1 MTRTLVTALAAACV
15 AALAAGA
22 APAPLSAAPEP
33 IKLAAILSTSGPSA
47 PLGVPE
53 SNAVKLA
60 EREVNAHGGING
72 RPVQIDVVDDG
83 AKADVAAQLAT
94 QMIASGH
101 VAIFCGTRTDTSA
114 AVARVTGAAN
124 VLQVYSTPTASLWS
138 TPRGVVK
145 NVFQVNPRDQLEA
158 VALLT
163 YAKSRLHAKNVAIL
177 HDENLYG
184 SGGATIAAA
193 EAKALGMNVVG
204 DESYPGTATDFTA
217 QIVKL
222 RGAKPD
228 AVVLW
233 GATTTPGLAI
243 KAARTLGLNV
253 PILGSSGILSPAILN
268 VAGGGA
274 AGELY
279 SASPLAG
286 TPSAEQRAFSALYD
300 REYHQPVVS
309 FAANGWD
316 AVQIIFAALRD
327 AKGKTDGRSLA
338 SALEAGK
345 ELPLVDGTYK
355 FSPSD
360 HNGLVPGDVHIA
372 KANNGTWGNP

>member
-1 MTRTLVTALAAACV
+1 MTRTLVTAFAAACV
-15 AALAAGA
+15 VSLAAGA
-22 APAPLSAAPEP
+22 VPAPLNAAPEP

-60 EREVNAHGGING
+60 EREINAHGGING

-114 AVARVTGAAN
+114 AAARVTSAGN
-124 VLQVYSTPTASLWS
+124 VLQVYTTPTESLWRS
-138 TPRGVVK
+138 PRGVVK

-158 VALLT
+158 IALLT
-163 YAKSRLHAKNVAIL
+163 FAKSKLRAKNVAIL

-193 EAKALGMNVVG
+193 EAKSLGMQVSAQ
-204 DESYPGTATDFTA
+204 ESYPGTATDFTP

-222 RGAKPD
+222 RDAKPD

-243 KAARTLGLNV
+243 RAARTLGLSV

-274 AGELY
+274 AGEVY

-286 TPSAEQRAFSALYD
+286 TPSAEQRAFAALYD
-300 REYHQPVVS
+300 KEYHQPIVS

-316 AVQIIFAALRD
+316 AVQIIAAALRE
-327 AKGKTDGRSLA
+327 AKGKTDGASLA

-345 ELPLVDGTYK
+345 PISLVDGTFK

-360 HNGLVPGDVHIA
+360 HNGLIPADVHIA
-372 KANNGTWGNP
+372 KANNGTWGAP

>member
-1 MTRTLVTALAAACV
+1 MTRTLVAALAAACV
-15 AALAAGA
+15 VSLGA
-22 APAPLSAAPEP
+22 NTAPAPLSAAPEP

-60 EREVNAHGGING
+60 ERDINAHGGING

-114 AVARVTGAAN
+114 AVARVTGASN
-124 VLQVYSTPTASLWS
+124 VLQVYTTPTESLWHTS
-138 TPRGVVK
+138 RGVVK

-158 VALLT
+158 IALLT
-163 YAKSRLHAKNVAIL
+163 FAKSKLRAKNVAIL

-184 SGGATIAAA
+184 SGGAAIAAA
-193 EAKALGMNVVG
+193 EAKSLALGVVG
-204 DESYPGTATDFTA
+204 EESYPGTATDFTP

-222 RGAKPD
+222 RDAKPD

-243 KAARTLGLNV
+243 RAARTLGLNV

-274 AGELY
+274 AGEVY

-286 TPSAEQRAFSALYD
+286 APSGEQRAFAALYD
-300 REYHQPVVS
+300 KEYHQPIVS

-316 AVQIIFAALRD
+316 AIQIIAAALRE
-327 AKGKTDGRSLA
+327 AKGKTDGTSLA
-338 SALEAGK
+338 NALEAGK
-345 ELPLVDGTYK
+345 PIPLVDGTFK

-360 HNGLVPGDVHIA
+360 HNGLVPADVHIA
-372 KANNGTWGNP
+372 KANNGTWGAP

>member
-15 AALAAGA
+15 TALAAGA

-114 AVARVTGAAN
+114 AVTRVTGAAN

-138 TPRGVVK
+138 TPRGVAK

-163 YAKSRLHAKNVAIL
+163 FAKSRLRAKNVAIL

-243 KAARTLGLNV
+243 KAARTLGLGV

-268 VAGGGA
+268 VAGGAA
-274 AGELY
+274 AGEVY

-316 AVQIIFAALRD
+316 AVQIIFAALRE

-360 HNGLVPGDVHIA
+360 HNGLIPGDVHIA

>member
-1 MTRTLVTALAAACV
+1 MNRTFVPAVACALLLVVEGSSAL
-15 AALAAGA
+15 
-22 APAPLSAAPEP
+22 PTTAAPEP

-72 RPVQIDVVDDG
+72 RPIQFDIVDDG

-124 VLQVYSTPTASLWS
+124 VLQVYTTPTEALWH
-138 TPRGVVK
+138 TPAHTVVK
-145 NVFQVNPRDQLEA
+145 NLFQVNPRDQLEA
-158 VALLT
+158 IALLT
-163 YAKSRLHAKNVAIL
+163 FAKSKFHAKTIAIL
-177 HDENLYG
+177 HDENVYG
-184 SGGATIAAA
+184 SGGATIASA
-193 EAKALGMNVVG
+193 EAKTLGLAVSDV
-204 DESYPGTATDFTA
+204 ESYPGTATDFTP

-222 RGAKPD
+222 RDSKPD
-228 AVVLW
+228 VVILW

-243 KAARTLGLNV
+243 KNARSLGFNV
-253 PILGSSGILSPAILN
+253 PILGSSGILSPAILA
-268 VAGGGA
+268 VAGGAA
-274 AGELY
+274 AGEVY

-286 TPSAEQRAFSALYD
+286 APSAEQRSFADLYD
-300 REYHQPVVS
+300 KEYHLPVVS

-316 AVQIIFAALRD
+316 AAQIIVAALRA
-327 AKGKTDGRSLA
+327 AKGKTDGASLA
-338 SALEAGK
+338 AALESGM
-345 ELPLVDGTYK
+345 PLALTDGTFK

-360 HNGLVPGDVHIA
+360 HNGLVPADVHIA
-372 KANNGTWGNP
+372 MARAGAWGAP

>member
-1 MTRTLVTALAAACV
+1 MTRTLVTVLAAACI
-15 AALAAGA
+15 ASLAAGA

-60 EREVNAHGGING
+60 EREINAHGGING

-124 VLQVYSTPTASLWS
+124 VLQVYTTPTESLWRS
-138 TPRGVVK
+138 PRGVVK

-158 VALLT
+158 IALLT
-163 YAKSRLHAKNVAIL
+163 FAKSRLRTKSVAIL

-193 EAKALGMNVVG
+193 EAKSLSMGVVG
-204 DESYPGTATDFTA
+204 SESYPGTATDFTP

-222 RGAKPD
+222 RDAKPD

-243 KAARTLGLNV
+243 RAARTLGLGV

-274 AGELY
+274 AGEVY

-286 TPSAEQRAFSALYD
+286 APNAEQRAFAALYD
-300 REYHQPVVS
+300 KEYHQPIVS

-316 AVQIIFAALRD
+316 AVQIIAAALRE
-327 AKGKTDGRSLA
+327 AKGKTDGTSLA

-345 ELPLVDGTYK
+345 PIPLVDGTFK
-355 FSPSD
+355 FSATD
-360 HNGLVPGDVHIA
+360 HNGLVPADVHIA
-372 KANNGTWGNP
+372 KASNGTWGAP

>member
-1 MTRTLVTALAAACV
+1 MTRTLVTALAAACIV
-15 AALAAGA
+15 SLAAGA

-33 IKLAAILSTSGPSA
+33 IKIAAILSTSGPSA

-53 SNAVKLA
+53 SNAAKLA

-72 RPVQIDVVDDG
+72 RPIEIDVVDDG

-114 AVARVTGAAN
+114 AVARVTGASN
-124 VLQVYSTPTASLWS
+124 VLQVYTTPTESLWRS
-138 TPRGVVK
+138 PRGVVK

-158 VALLT
+158 IALLT
-163 YAKSRLHAKNVAIL
+163 FAKSKLRAKNVAIL

-184 SGGATIAAA
+184 SGGAAIAAA
-193 EAKALGMNVVG
+193 EAKSLGLGIVG
-204 DESYPGTATDFTA
+204 DESYPGTATDFTP

-222 RGAKPD
+222 RDAKPD

-243 KAARTLGLNV
+243 RSARTLGLNV
-253 PILGSSGILSPAILN
+253 PILGSSGILSPAILG

-274 AGELY
+274 AGEVY

-286 TPSAEQRAFSALYD
+286 APSAEQRAFSGLYD
-300 REYHQPVVS
+300 GAYHQPVVS

-316 AVQIIFAALRD
+316 AIQIIVAALRE
-327 AKGKTDGRSLA
+327 AKGKTDGASLA

-345 ELPLVDGTYK
+345 PIPLVDGTFK

-360 HNGLVPGDVHIA
+360 HNGLVAADVHIA
-372 KANNGTWGNP
+372 KANNGTWGAP

>member
-101 VAIFCGTRTDTSA
+101 VAIFCGSRTDTSA

-145 NVFQVNPRDQLEA
+145 HVFQVNPRDQLEA
-158 VALLT
+158 VSLLT

-193 EAKALGMNVVG
+193 EAKALGLNVVG

-274 AGELY
+274 AGEVY

-286 TPSAEQRAFSALYD
+286 APSAEQRAFSALYD

-316 AVQIIFAALRD
+316 AVQIIFAALRE

>member
-22 APAPLSAAPEP
+22 APAPLSAAAEP

-101 VAIFCGTRTDTSA
+101 VAIFCGSRTDTSA

-158 VALLT
+158 VSLLT

-193 EAKALGMNVVG
+193 EAKALGLNVVG

-274 AGELY
+274 AGEVY

-286 TPSAEQRAFSALYD
+286 APSAEQRAFSALYD

-316 AVQIIFAALRD
+316 AVQIIFAALRE

>member
-114 AVARVTGAAN
+114 AVARVTAAAN

-158 VALLT
+158 VSLLT
-163 YAKSRLHAKNVAIL
+163 YAKSRLRAKNVAIL

-274 AGELY
+274 AGEVY

-286 TPSAEQRAFSALYD
+286 APSAEQRAFSALYD
-300 REYHQPVVS
+300 REYRQPVVS

-316 AVQIIFAALRD
+316 AVQIIFAALRE

>member
-1 MTRTLVTALAAACV
+1 MRRTIVAAACMV
-15 AALAAGA
+15 TLVAGA
-22 APAPLSAAPEP
+22 GASPISAATDP
-33 IKLAAILSTSGPSA
+33 IKIAAILSTSGPSA

-72 RPVQIDVVDDG
+72 RPIQIDVVDDG

-94 QMIASGH
+94 QMLASGH

-114 AVARVTGAAN
+114 AVARVTGAGN
-124 VLQVYSTPTASLWS
+124 VLQTYTTPTEALWRS
-138 TPRGVVK
+138 PRGIAK
-145 NVFQVNPRDQLEA
+145 NVFEVNPRDQLEA
-158 VALLT
+158 IALLT
-163 YAKSRLHAKNVAIL
+163 FAKNHLHAKAVAVL

-184 SGGATIAAA
+184 SGGATIAEA
-193 EAKALGMNVVG
+193 EAKTLGIQVVG

-222 RGAKPD
+222 RDAKPD

-243 KAARTLGLNV
+243 KAARTLGLTV

-268 VAGGGA
+268 VAGGAA
-274 AGELY
+274 AGEVY

-286 TPSAEQRAFSALYD
+286 APSAEQRAFAALYD
-300 REYHQPVVS
+300 KEYHQPVVS

-316 AVQIIFAALRD
+316 AVQLIVTALRG
-327 AKGKTDGRSLA
+327 AKGKTDGASLEA
-338 SALEAGK
+338 ALESGMPI
-345 ELPLVDGTYK
+345 PLVDGTYK
-355 FSPSD
+355 FSATD
-360 HNGLVPGDVHIA
+360 HNGLVPADVHIA
-372 KANNGTWGNP
+372 KAVNGTWGAP

>member
-1 MTRTLVTALAAACV
+1 MTRSLAAALAAACI
-15 AALAAGA
+15 ASLAAGA

-60 EREVNAHGGING
+60 EREINAHGGING
-72 RPVQIDVVDDG
+72 RPLQIDIVDDG

-94 QMIASGH
+94 QMISSGH

-114 AVARVTGAAN
+114 AVARVTGAGN
-124 VLQVYSTPTASLWS
+124 VLQVYTTPTESLWR
-138 TPRGVVK
+138 TPRGVAK

-158 VALLT
+158 IALLT
-163 YAKSRLHAKNVAIL
+163 FAKSRLRAKNVAIL

-184 SGGATIAAA
+184 SGGAAIAAA
-193 EAKALGMNVVG
+193 EAKSLSLGVVG
-204 DESYPGTATDFTA
+204 TESYPGTATDFTA

-222 RGAKPD
+222 RDAKPD

-243 KAARTLGLNV
+243 RSARTLGLNV
-253 PILGSSGILSPAILN
+253 PILGSSGILSPAILG

-274 AGELY
+274 AGEVY

-286 TPSAEQRAFSALYD
+286 APSAEQRAFAALYD
-300 REYHQPVVS
+300 KEYHQPIVS

-316 AVQIIFAALRD
+316 AIHIIAAALRE
-327 AKGKTDGRSLA
+327 AKGKTDGASLA
-338 SALEAGK
+338 GALESGK
-345 ELPLVDGTYK
+345 PIPLVDGTYK

-360 HNGLVPGDVHIA
+360 HNGLVPADVHIA
-372 KANNGTWGNP
+372 KANNGTWGAP

>member
-1 MTRTLVTALAAACV
+1 MSRSIAAAVAAACMLALV
-15 AALAAGA
+15 AGTSSV
-22 APAPLSAAPEP
+22 PTTAAPEP

-60 EREVNAHGGING
+60 EREINAHGGING
-72 RPVQIDVVDDG
+72 RPIQFDIVDDG

-124 VLQVYSTPTASLWS
+124 VLQVYTTPTEALWR

-158 VALLT
+158 IALLT
-163 YAKSRLHAKNVAIL
+163 FAKSRLHAKSVAIL

-184 SGGATIAAA
+184 SGGAAIATA
-193 EAKALGMNVVG
+193 EAKSLGMQVAG

-222 RGAKPD
+222 RDAKPD
-228 AVVLW
+228 AIVLW

-243 KAARTLGLNV
+243 KAARTLGVTV
-253 PILGSSGILSPAILN
+253 PILGSSGILSPTILG
-268 VAGGGA
+268 VAGGAA
-274 AGELY
+274 AGEVY

-286 TPSAEQRAFSALYD
+286 APNAEQRAFAALYD
-300 REYHQPVVS
+300 KEYHAPVVS

-316 AVQIIFAALRD
+316 AVQIIAAALRE
-327 AKGKTDGRSLA
+327 AKGKTDGASLA

-345 ELPLVDGTYK
+345 SIPLVDGAFK
-355 FSPSD
+355 FSATD
-360 HNGLVPGDVHIA
+360 HNGLVAADVHIA
-372 KANNGTWGNP
+372 KAVNGAWGAP

>member
-1 MTRTLVTALAAACV
+1 MIRTFATASAAACV
-15 AALAAGA
+15 AALLAGA
-22 APAPLSAAPEP
+22 STAPLTAAPEP
-33 IKLAAILSTSGPSA
+33 LKLAAILSTSGPSA

-60 EREVNAHGGING
+60 EREINAHGGIDG
-72 RPVQIDVVDDG
+72 RQIHFDIVDDG

-101 VAIFCGTRTDTSA
+101 VAIFCGTRTDTSV

-124 VLQVYSTPTASLWS
+124 VLQVYTTPTEAVWH
-138 TPRGVVK
+138 TARGVVK

-158 VALLT
+158 IALLSF
-163 YAKSRLHAKNVAIL
+163 AKSRLKVKTIAIL

-193 EAKALGMNVVG
+193 EAKAFGIAVVG
-204 DESYPGTATDFTA
+204 DESYPGNATDFTP

-222 RGAKPD
+222 RDAKPD
-228 AVVLW
+228 AIVLW

-243 KAARTLGLNV
+243 RSARTLGVKL

-268 VAGGGA
+268 VAGGAA
-274 AGELY
+274 AGEVY

-286 TPSAEQRAFSALYD
+286 APSAEQRTFAELYD
-300 REYHQPVVS
+300 KEYHLPVVS

-316 AVQIIFAALRD
+316 AVQLIAAALRD
-327 AKGKTDGRSLA
+327 AHGKTDGTSLA
-338 SALEAGK
+338 NALEAGRSI
-345 ELPLVDGTYK
+345 PLADGTFK
-355 FSPSD
+355 FSPTD

-372 KANNGTWGNP
+372 MARNGSWGSP

>member
-1 MTRTLVTALAAACV
+1 MRRSIAAAACMV
-15 AALAAGA
+15 SLVAGA
-22 APAPLSAAPEP
+22 SALPSGAAPEP

-72 RPVQIDVVDDG
+72 RPIQFDVVDDG
-83 AKADVAAQLAT
+83 AKPDVAAQLAT

-124 VLQVYSTPTASLWS
+124 VLQLYSTPTESLWRTRS
-138 TPRGVVK
+138 GVAK
-145 NVFQVNPRDQLEA
+145 NVFEVNPRDQLEA
-158 VALLT
+158 IALLT
-163 YAKSRLHAKNVAIL
+163 FAKNRLHAKSVAVL

-184 SGGATIAAA
+184 SGGSAIAAA
-193 EAKALGMNVVG
+193 EAKTLGMQVVG

-222 RGAKPD
+222 RDAKPD
-228 AVVLW
+228 AVILW

-243 KAARTLGLNV
+243 KAARTLGLTV
-253 PILGSSGILSPAILN
+253 PILGSSGILSPAILA
-268 VAGGGA
+268 VAGGA
-274 AGELY
+274 SAGDVY

-286 TPSAEQRAFSALYD
+286 APSAEQRAFAALYD
-300 REYHQPVVS
+300 KDYHQPIVS

-316 AVQIIFAALRD
+316 AAQLIVAALRE
-327 AKGKTDGRSLA
+327 AKGKTDGASLA
-338 SALEAGK
+338 AALESGK
-345 ELPLVDGTYK
+345 PVALVDGTYK

-360 HNGLVPGDVHIA
+360 HNGLVPADVHIA
-372 KANNGTWGNP
+372 KAVNGAWGSP

>member
-1 MTRTLVTALAAACV
+1 MTRAPLTALAAVCAV
-15 AALAAGA
+15 ALLAGSA
-22 APAPLSAAPEP
+22 AVPTSAAPEP

-60 EREVNAHGGING
+60 ERELNAHGGING
-72 RPVQIDVVDDG
+72 RPVQFDVVDDG

-101 VAIFCGTRTDTSA
+101 VAIFCGSRTDTSA
-114 AVARVTGAAN
+114 AVARVTSGAN
-124 VLQVYSTPTASLWS
+124 VLQVYSTPTESLWR

-158 VALLT
+158 VSLLSF
-163 YAKSRLHAKNVAIL
+163 AKSRLHAKNVAIL

-184 SGGATIAAA
+184 TGGAAIAAG
-193 EAKALGMNVVG
+193 EAKALGIGVVG
-204 DESYPGTATDFTA
+204 QESYPGTATDFTA

-222 RGAKPD
+222 KNAKPD

-268 VAGGGA
+268 VAGGAA
-274 AGELY
+274 AGEVY

-286 TPSAEQRAFSALYD
+286 APSAEQKSFAAAYD
-300 REYHQPVVS
+300 GAYHQPIVS

-316 AVQIIFAALRD
+316 AAQIIFAALRE

-355 FSPSD
+355 FSASD

-372 KANNGTWGNP
+372 KANNGTWGSP

>member
-1 MTRTLVTALAAACV
+1 MSRSIAAAAAACMLSLV
-15 AALAAGA
+15 AGA
-22 APAPLSAAPEP
+22 ASVPTSAAPEP

-60 EREVNAHGGING
+60 EREINAHGGING
-72 RPVQIDVVDDG
+72 RPIQFDIVDDG

-114 AVARVTGAAN
+114 AVARVTGAGN
-124 VLQVYSTPTASLWS
+124 VLQVYTTPTEGLWR

-158 VALLT
+158 ISLLT
-163 YAKSRLHAKNVAIL
+163 FAKSHLHAKSVAIL

-184 SGGATIAAA
+184 SGGATIAQN
-193 EAKALGMNVVG
+193 EAKTLGMTVVG

-222 RGAKPD
+222 RDAKPD
-228 AVVLW
+228 AIVLW

-243 KAARTLGLNV
+243 KAARTLGV
-253 PILGSSGILSPAILN
+253 TTPILGSSGIASPAILA
-268 VAGGGA
+268 VAGGAA
-274 AGELY
+274 AGEVY
-279 SASPLAG
+279 TDSPLPAPP
-286 TPSAEQRAFSALYD
+286 TAEQRGFAALYD
-300 REYHQPVVS
+300 REYHTPINS
-309 FAANGWD
+309 FAVNGWD
-316 AVQIIFAALRD
+316 AIQLIAAALRE
-327 AKGKTDGRSLA
+327 AKGKTDGASLA
-338 SALEAGK
+338 AALESGK
-345 ELPLVDGTYK
+345 AIPLLDGTYK
-355 FSPSD
+355 FSAND
-360 HNGLVPGDVHIA
+360 HNGLVAADLHIL
-372 KANNGTWGNP
+372 KGVNGSWSAP

>member
-1 MTRTLVTALAAACV
+1 MTRTLVMALATACI
-15 AALAAGA
+15 ASLAAGA
-22 APAPLSAAPEP
+22 TTAPSSAAPEP

-60 EREVNAHGGING
+60 EREINAHGGING
-72 RPVQIDVVDDG
+72 RPVQFDIVDDG

-114 AVARVTGAAN
+114 AVARVTSAAN
-124 VLQVYSTPTASLWS
+124 VLQVYTTPTESLWH

-158 VALLT
+158 ISLLSF
-163 YAKSRLHAKNVAIL
+163 AKSRLHAKNVAIL

-184 SGGATIAAA
+184 TGGATIAAA
-193 EAKALGMNVVG
+193 EAKALGINVAAQ
-204 DESYPGTATDFTA
+204 ESYPGTATDFTP

-274 AGELY
+274 AGEVY

-286 TPSAEQRAFSALYD
+286 APSAEQRAFASLYD
-300 REYHQPVVS
+300 KEYHQPIVS

-316 AVQIIFAALRD
+316 AVQIIFAALRE

-338 SALEAGK
+338 SALEGGK

-355 FSPSD
+355 FSPTD

>member
-1 MTRTLVTALAAACV
+1 MTRTLATALAAAFAV
-15 AALAAGA
+15 SLAAGA
-22 APAPLSAAPEP
+22 TPAPSSAAPEP

-60 EREVNAHGGING
+60 EREINAHGGING
-72 RPVQIDVVDDG
+72 RPVQFDIVDDG

-114 AVARVTGAAN
+114 AVARVTSAAN
-124 VLQVYSTPTASLWS
+124 VLQVYSTPTESLWRS
-138 TPRGVVK
+138 PRGVVK

-158 VALLT
+158 VALLSF
-163 YAKSRLHAKNVAIL
+163 AKSRLRAKNVAIL

-184 SGGATIAAA
+184 SGGAAIAAA
-193 EAKALGMNVVG
+193 EAKALGINVVG
-204 DESYPGTATDFTA
+204 QESYPGTATDFTA

-243 KAARTLGLNV
+243 KSARSLGLNV

-268 VAGGGA
+268 VAGGAA
-274 AGELY
+274 AGEVY

-286 TPSAEQRAFSALYD
+286 PPSAEQRAFAALYD
-300 REYHQPVVS
+300 KEYHQPIVS

-316 AVQIIFAALRD
+316 AVQIIVAALRE
-327 AKGKTDGRSLA
+327 AKGKTDGKSLA
-338 SALEAGK
+338 SALEAGRDIA
-345 ELPLVDGTYK
+345 LVDGTYK

-372 KANNGTWGNP
+372 KANNGAWGNP

>member
-1 MTRTLVTALAAACV
+1 MTRTLVTALAAACI
-15 AALAAGA
+15 ASLAAGA
-22 APAPLSAAPEP
+22 TTAPSVAAPEP

-60 EREVNAHGGING
+60 EREINAHGGING
-72 RPVQIDVVDDG
+72 RPVQFDIVDDG

-114 AVARVTGAAN
+114 AVARVTSAAN
-124 VLQVYSTPTASLWS
+124 VLQVYTTPTESLWR
-138 TPRGVVK
+138 TPRGVAK
-145 NVFQVNPRDQLEA
+145 TVFQVNPRDQLEA
-158 VALLT
+158 ISLLT
-163 YAKSRLHAKNVAIL
+163 FAKSRLHAKSVAVL

-184 SGGATIAAA
+184 SGGAAIAAT
-193 EAKALGMNVVG
+193 EAKALGMTVVG
-204 DESYPGTATDFTA
+204 DESYPGTATDFTP

-222 RGAKPD
+222 RGEKPD

-243 KAARTLGLNV
+243 KSARTLGLNA

-268 VAGGGA
+268 VAGGAA
-274 AGELY
+274 AGDVY

-286 TPSAEQRAFSALYD
+286 APSAEQRAFAALYD
-300 REYHQPVVS
+300 KEYHQPIVS

-316 AVQIIFAALRD
+316 AAQIIFAALRE
-327 AKGKTDGRSLA
+327 ARGKTDGSSLA
-338 SALEAGK
+338 SALEGGRPI
-345 ELPLVDGTYK
+345 PLVDGTFK

-360 HNGLVPGDVHIA
+360 HNGLIPADVHIA
-372 KANNGTWGNP
+372 KASNGTWGSP